1 MKNNRIG
8 VGTAIALS
16 LICVSVGC
24 SAAQDDAAFTQG
36 TEEVTQQAIFYD
48 EKSDLNVA
56 VLTAPPE
63 LTAVCG
69 NKSAEALR
77 GTTSWHYQNEDGTG
91 TGFCSDA
98 VHPLEAKEHMTP
110 LELTPAAVSSVN
122 PLEAYLRWDTAPDK
136 VSVRFWNEEC
146 WNNPTAESDEIP
158 VNITDTDLN
167 TPTFSIELKD
177 GNCIY
182 EVVAEWNSNEK
193 HGGTAYYSFYTVK
206 PDMELQPVN

>member
-36 TEEVTQQAIFYD
+36 TEEVTQQAIF
-48 EKSDLNVA
+48 SD
-56 VLTAPPE
+56 
-63 LTAVCG
+63 
-69 NKSAEALR
+69 R
-77 GTTSWHYQNEDGTG
+77 
-91 TGFCSDA
+91 SD
-98 VHPLEAKEHMTP
+98 PS
-110 LELTPAAVSSVN
+110 AAVSSAN
-122 PLEAYLRWDTAPDK
+122 PLEAYLLWDTAPDK

-146 WNNPTAESDEIP
+146 WNNPTAGSEEIP

-182 EVVAEWNSNEK
+182 EVVAEWNSSEK
-193 HGGTAYYSFYTVK
+193 YGGTAYYSFYTVK
-206 PDMELQPVN
+206 PDMEPQPVD